1 MAERRPVLVVDGYN
15 AIRTC
20 SRYRQLVDEEI
31 LDPVLHDVYVRART
45 ALISDVAAYAKGRFE
60 ATVVFDAFGNDD
72 PERPELTQAGV
83 HVVFSPAGVEADAV
97 IERMVTQAR
106 FQGRRVTVVTSDALI
121 QSTVFGDGVTRVSS
135 RMFDG
140 ETKVMNRHVAE
151 MRACPK
157 NKKNTLAD
165 RVPADVR
172 HALWLMARERDNKG
186 GSHDRQG

>member
-1 MAERRPVLVVDGYN
+1 MAPKRPVLVVDGYN

-31 LDPVLHDVYVRART
+31 LDPVLHDVYLRART

-60 ATVVFDAFGNDD
+60 ATVVFDAFGNED
-72 PERPELTQAGV
+72 PERPELMEAGV

-106 FQGRRVTVVTSDALI
+106 SRGRRVTVVTSDALI
-121 QSTVFGDGVTRVSS
+121 QSTVFGEGVTRVSS

-140 ETKVMNRHVAE
+140 ETKAMNRHVEE

-157 NKKNTLAD
+157 YQRNTIAD
-165 RVPADVR
+165 RLPPDVR
-172 HALWLMARERDNKG
+172 HALWLMSRQRDEG
-186 GSHDRQG
+186 GSHGTRC